1 MLKGKVALVTGAS
14 RGIGKE
20 TAIKLG
26 KQGAV
31 VIVNYKS
38 NKALAAE
45 VVTTIIAAGGK
56 AEAYGCDVSD
66 YSAVKEMFAHIVET
80 YGTIDILVNNAGVT
94 LDKKIEDITEE
105 DYANVMGTNLKGTFN
120 CIQCAS
126 KYMIGQE
133 SGRIINITSVITSLL
148 GNVGQ
153 SCYAASK
160 SGVIGLTKA
169 LAEELGP
176 KGITV
181 NAIAP
186 GLIESQLTYDLED
199 SAKEKALEHISLKK
213 VGQSQDIAELVAYI
227 ASKKASYITGQVIS
241 VDGGMQI

>member
-1 MLKGKVALVTGAS
+1 MLKGKIALVTGAS
-14 RGIGKE
+14 RGIGRE

-26 KQGAV
+26 KQEAV
-31 VIVNYKS
+31 VIVNYKE

-56 AEAYGCDVSD
+56 AEAYQCDVSD
-66 YSAVKEMFAHIVET
+66 YVAVQEMMQYIVKT
-80 YGTIDILVNNAGVT
+80 YGTIDILVNNAGVSM
-94 LDKKIEDITEE
+94 DKKIEDITED
-105 DYANVMGTNLKGTFN
+105 DYAKVMGTNLRGTFN
-120 CIQCAS
+120 CTQCAS
-126 KYMIGQE
+126 GYMIAQE

-153 SCYAASK
+153 SVFAASK
-160 SGVIGLTKA
+160 SGVIGFTKA

-186 GLIESQLTYDLED
+186 GLIDTQMANDLED
-199 SAKEKALEHISLKK
+199 HVKAKAIDHISLNK

>member
-1 MLKGKVALVTGAS
+1 MLKGKIALVTGAS
-14 RGIGKE
+14 RGIGRE

-26 KQGAV
+26 KQEAV
-31 VIVNYKS
+31 VIVNYKE

-56 AEAYGCDVSD
+56 AEAYQCDVSD
-66 YSAVKEMFAHIVET
+66 YAAVQEMMQYIVKT
-80 YGTIDILVNNAGVT
+80 YGTIDILVNNAGVSM
-94 LDKKIEDITEE
+94 DKKIEDITED
-105 DYANVMGTNLKGTFN
+105 DYAKVMGTNLRGTFN
-120 CIQCAS
+120 CTQCAS
-126 KYMIGQE
+126 GYMIAQE

-153 SCYAASK
+153 SVFAASK
-160 SGVIGLTKA
+160 SGVIGFTKA

-186 GLIESQLTYDLED
+186 GLIDTQMANDLED
-199 SAKEKALEHISLKK
+199 HVKAKAIDHISLNK

>member
-1 MLKGKVALVTGAS
+1 MLKGKIALVTGAS
-14 RGIGKE
+14 RGIGRE

-26 KQGAV
+26 KQEAI
-31 VIVNYKS
+31 VIVNYKE

-56 AEAYGCDVSD
+56 AEAYQCDVSD
-66 YSAVKEMFAHIVET
+66 YTAVQDMMQYIVKT
-80 YGTIDILVNNAGVT
+80 YGTIDILVNNAGVSM
-94 LDKKIEDITEE
+94 DKKIEDVTVE
-105 DYANVMGTNLKGTFN
+105 DYAKVMDTNLQGTFN
-120 CIQCAS
+120 CTQSAS
-126 KYMIGQE
+126 GYMIAQE

-153 SCYAASK
+153 SVFAASK
-160 SGVIGLTKA
+160 SGVIGFTKA

-186 GLIESQLTYDLED
+186 GLIDTQMANDLED
-199 SAKEKALEHISLKK
+199 HVRAKAIDHISLNK
-213 VGQSQDIAELVAYI
+213 VGQSQDVAELVAYI
-227 ASKKASYITGQVIS
+227 ASRKASYITGQVIS

>member
-14 RGIGKE
+14 RGIGRE

-26 KQGAV
+26 KQEAI
-31 VIVNYKS
+31 VIVNYKD
-38 NKALAAE
+38 NKAMAAE

-66 YSAVKEMFAHIVET
+66 YKAVMEMLEHIADT

-105 DYANVMGTNLKGTFN
+105 DYANVMDTNLKGTFN
-120 CIQCAS
+120 CIQCAC
-126 KYMIGQE
+126 KYMIAQE
-133 SGRIINITSVITSLL
+133 SGRIINITSVITNLL

-176 KGITV
+176 HGITV
-181 NAIAP
+181 NAISP
-186 GLIESQLTYDLED
+186 GLIETQMVDYLKD
-199 SAKEKALEHISLKK
+199 SAKAKALEHISLNK
-213 VGQSQDIAELVAYI
+213 VGQSQDVAELVAYI

>member
-1 MLKGKVALVTGAS
+1 MTGAS

-26 KQGAV
+26 KQEAI
-31 VIVNYKS
+31 VIVNYKN

-45 VVTTIIAAGGK
+45 VGTTIIAAGGK

-66 YSAVKEMFAHIVET
+66 YCAVKEMINYIVKT
-80 YGTIDILVNNAGVT
+80 YGAIDILVNNAGVM
-94 LDKKIEDITEE
+94 LDKKIEDVTQE
-105 DYANVMGTNLKGTFN
+105 DYANVMGTNLQGTFN

-126 KYMIGQE
+126 GYMITQE
-133 SGRIINITSVITSLL
+133 SGRIINITSVITNLL

-186 GLIESQLTYDLED
+186 GLIDTQMSDVLAEN
-199 SAKEKALEHISLKK
+199 AKAKALEHISLNK

>member
-14 RGIGKE
+14 RGIGRE

-26 KQGAV
+26 KQEAI
-31 VIVNYKS
+31 VIVNYKT

-66 YSAVKEMFAHIVET
+66 YKAVKEMIDHIVDA
-80 YGTIDILVNNAGVT
+80 YGSIDILVNNAGVT

-105 DYANVMGTNLKGTFN
+105 DYADVMDTNLKGTFN
-120 CIQCAS
+120 CIQCVS
-126 KYMIGQE
+126 KYMLGQE

-148 GNVGQ
+148 GNVGL

-160 SGVIGLTKA
+160 SGVVGLTKA

-181 NAIAP
+181 NAISP
-186 GLIESQLTYDLED
+186 GLIESQMTYDLKD
-199 SAKEKALEHISLKK
+199 SAKEKALGHISLNK

>member
-1 MLKGKVALVTGAS
+1 MLKGKIALVTGAS

-26 KQGAV
+26 KQEAV
-31 VIVNYKS
+31 VIVNYKE

-56 AEAYGCDVSD
+56 AEAYQCDVSD
-66 YSAVKEMFAHIVET
+66 YAAVQEMMQYIVKT
-80 YGTIDILVNNAGVT
+80 YGTIDILVNNAGVSM
-94 LDKKIEDITEE
+94 DKKIEDITED
-105 DYANVMGTNLKGTFN
+105 DYAKVMGTNLRGTFN
-120 CIQCAS
+120 CTQCAS
-126 KYMIGQE
+126 GYMIAQE

-153 SCYAASK
+153 SVFAASK
-160 SGVIGLTKA
+160 SGVIGFTKA

-186 GLIESQLTYDLED
+186 GLIDTQMANDLED
-199 SAKEKALEHISLKK
+199 HVKAKAIDHISLNK